1 MTMHVKGIGLKFPD
15 GTEQT
20 TAAVGG
26 PGDGTGGSG
35 VYTKE
40 ETDAKLATKANV
52 GVSYTK
58 EEADIIVDEKAD
70 IGVSYTKAE
79 TEARLATK
87 ADITDLES
95 AVASAVPT
103 GMIMLWSGSTG
114 SVPSGWRL
122 CDGGGG
128 TPNLRDKFIVGAGS
142 TYSVN
147 ATGGSADAIAV
158 SHTHTASSNTTG
170 NHTHSLGGTTGGGGS
185 HSHPVTTAGQS
196 SGYPIQISEAE
207 IYGTG
212 QTNAG
217 RKFSTDSVGNH
228 THSVAGTANAAG
240 NHAHT
245 ITVNAGG
252 VSGTG
257 KNLPPYYALAYIMKI
272 T

>member
-1 MTMHVKGIGLKFPD
+1 MTMHVKGVGLKFPD

-26 PGDGTGGSG
+26 PGPESGGSG

-58 EEADIIVDEKAD
+58 EEADIIVDDKAD
-70 IGVSYTKAE
+70 IGVSYTKVE

-87 ADITDLES
+87 ADVADLS
-95 AVASAVPT
+95 KAIPT

-147 ATGGSADAIAV
+147 ATGGSANAIAI
-158 SHTHTASSNTTG
+158 SHSHTASTNNTG
-170 NHTHSLGGTTGGGGS
+170 NHTHSVTGS
-185 HSHPVTTAGQS
+185 AASA
-196 SGYPIQISEAE
+196 
-207 IYGTG
+207 
-212 QTNAG
+212 
-217 RKFSTDSVGNH
+217 GNH
-228 THSVAGTANAAG
+228 THSYTKQSGSVKLDSGGSIGASSYPVSSTGGTTGSGGAHTHSISGTAASKG
-240 NHAHT
+240 AHT
-245 ITVNAGG
+245 HTVTVANGG
-252 VSGTG
+252 VSGTN